1 MANTKSD
8 FKRRFPKVGKC
19 CCCCE
24 PKVSVIVCT
33 IIFII
38 WLGLGAFYAGIS
50 FNIVDKYNT
59 STTSIISKVLIVINI
74 CVLISLILLLVGIIK
89 RNITFMNQFKFVFII
104 FIISQ
109 LFNYAYSIYLFNDDE
124 YIGNAIKTLK
134 KTYKQNNLQGF
145 YEIPDEIYRRSL
157 KSSMYYYIVEY
168 LIILALIVYYYLSTC
183 SYIEDVEEIAN
194 EENDTRKLENNE
206 Y

>member
-1 MANTKSD
+1 
-8 FKRRFPKVGKC
+8 
-19 CCCCE
+19 
-24 PKVSVIVCT
+24 
-33 IIFII
+33 
-38 WLGLGAFYAGIS
+38 
-50 FNIVDKYNT
+50 
-59 STTSIISKVLIVINI
+59 
-74 CVLISLILLLVGIIK
+74 
-89 RNITFMNQFKFVFII
+89 MNQFKFVFII

-168 LIILALIVYYYLSTC
+168 LIILALIVN
-183 SYIEDVEEIAN
+183 I
-194 EENDTRKLENNE
+194 
-206 Y
+206 